1 MGMEDGWVS
10 NPPDRFE
17 RCGWRSTFFF
27 FFITFFYVNGW
38 LVWCLVD
45 ACLHGR
51 MLIAIGEIGERGDGG
66 GEETTFYIQVG
77 RQVRLLGF

>member
-1 MGMEDGWVS
+1 MAFD
-10 NPPDRFE
+10 FY
-17 RCGWRSTFFF
+17 FL
-27 FFITFFYVNGW
+27 FITFFYVNGW